1 MSVTTQRDVGL
12 GCYLYGI
19 VPAGVVVPTDLVGV
33 DEQAVTLVPYGDLAA
48 VTSPLPVEHALVGR
62 ADLLAH
68 SRVLDTFAASGPVVP
83 VRFGSVL
90 QSVDAVARELLEPRH
105 DQFQAMLGELAGH
118 AQFTVRARY
127 DERQIL
133 TEVVAENAEIA
144 QLRAATRDRSDAS
157 SYGERVLL
165 GELVARALE
174 RKSAEDGRRLLT
186 ELERHATAVNVR
198 ESAGL
203 DRLLDVALL
212 VDDKRRGEFESA
224 VEALAAEFAGRA
236 RLKLIGPTAPY
247 DFVDAEERWA

>member
-1 MSVTTQRDVGL
+1 MSVTTPRDVGL

-19 VPAGVVVPTDLVGV
+19 AAADVVVPAELVGV
-33 DEQAVTLVPYGDLAA
+33 DEQPVVLIPHGDIAA
-48 VTSPLPVEHALVGR
+48 VTSPLPAESTLAGR
-62 ADLLAH
+62 AELMAH
-68 SRVLDTFAASGPVVP
+68 SHVLDAIATAGPVVP

-90 QSVDAVARELLEPRH
+90 QSVDAVAHELLEPRH
-105 DQFQAMLGELAGH
+105 DEFRAMLGELAGH

-127 DERQIL
+127 DEQQIL
-133 TEVVAENAEIA
+133 TEVVAENADIA
-144 QLRAATRDRSDAS
+144 QLRAVTRERPDAS

-174 RKSAEDGRRLLT
+174 AKSVEDGRRLLT
-186 ELERHATAVNVR
+186 ELERYATAVNVR

-212 VDDKRRGEFESA
+212 VEDKRRTAFEDA